1 MSEYSDEWLVV
12 KTNENK
18 VIFTQVVE
26 ASDYDEAINQA
37 NESFDWVRQG
47 DIFSSCLDPF
57 DELCSEFGLED
68 WNNEP
73 NWITARRKND

>member
-1 MSEYSDEWLVV
+1 M
-12 KTNENK
+12 K
-18 VIFTQVVE
+18 VLIG
-26 ASDYDEAINQA
+26 
-37 NESFDWVRQG
+37 VRQG

>member
-37 NESFDWVRQG
+37 NESFDWGKTR
-47 DIFSSCLDPF
+47 
-57 DELCSEFGLED
+57 
-68 WNNEP
+68 
-73 NWITARRKND
+73 